1 MVYSSK
7 DGQSV
12 KGGLILPGN
21 IGEGDN
27 GFTNRL
33 DGSRVRKDHP
43 TIELIGEIDELTAWI
58 GLLRTE
64 ISDPDTEEKL
74 AKIQN
79 HLSIIMAV
87 ISGSG
92 SDLKNYS
99 TALSQNLRLVEGWL
113 GELEKTVHLPHAFLV
128 PGGASRKGVLANLA
142 RTVSRRVE
150 RRAVSALFSENEPYS
165 FILAYLNRLSS
176 YFYLLW
182 LSYEQQ

>member
-12 KGGLILPGN
+12 KGGSILPGN

-74 AKIQN
+74 AKIQTTFR
-79 HLSIIMAV
+79 S
-87 ISGSG
+87 S
-92 SDLKNYS
+92 
-99 TALSQNLRLVEGWL
+99 W
-113 GELEKTVHLPHAFLV
+113 
-128 PGGASRKGVLANLA
+128 
-142 RTVSRRVE
+142 
-150 RRAVSALFSENEPYS
+150 
-165 FILAYLNRLSS
+165 LSS
-176 YFYLLW
+176 VAPALI
-182 LSYEQQ
+182 